1 MKKNY
6 IKATMGVL
14 FSAILIA
21 LMLGGCN
28 RKTEKMGT
36 EGNIASD
43 RVIITETGEVIEK
56 EEPVPTANAI
66 PEDILAKTEIPE
78 EQLEEPMKNQETQD
92 GKMQIVFLGDSIFA
106 ETGDGTDIPRRTAA
120 LCNANG
126 YNLAIG
132 GTTAAVA
139 DKHASLEWD
148 KWTSVSLVGLVH
160 AIVGNISTDVFEG
173 YSAKEILDN
182 PNVDFSK
189 TDYFVI
195 EYGINDFLSAV
206 PMSDSSQEL
215 DLRSYVGALRYAVL
229 TLKGYAPDATIILC
243 SPTYAR
249 FFDGDW
255 MIGDGN
261 SINNGYGTLYE
272 YKDTCEYVAKEYQ
285 VVFYNAYEYLGIDGY
300 TADEYLEDGIHLT
313 DKGRQRYADALTKL
327 ILETEETKNN

>member
-1 MKKNY
+1 MKKMHAKM
-6 IKATMGVL
+6 IKSCLTIT
-14 FSAILIA
+14 ILMV
-21 LMLGGCN
+21 LMLSGCS
-28 RKTEKMGT
+28 RKVE
-36 EGNIASD
+36 EGDIEENLTSD
-43 RVIITETGEVIEK
+43 NVILTETGEVIEK
-56 EEPVPTANAI
+56 EEPTPMASAT
-66 PEDILAKTEIPE
+66 PEAGVSETEISK
-78 EQLEEPMKNQETQD
+78 EQVEEPIQIQD
-92 GKMQIVFLGDSIFA
+92 GKLQIVFLGDSIFA
-106 ETGDGTDIPRRTAA
+106 ETGDGTDIPGRTAA
-120 LCNANG
+120 QCNANG

-173 YSAKEILDN
+173 YSVRDILDN

-206 PMSDSSQEL
+206 PMSDSSKEL

-255 MIGDGN
+255 MVGDGN

-272 YKDTCEYVAKEYQ
+272 YKDTCEYVANEYQ

>member
-1 MKKNY
+1 MKKKY
-6 IKATMGVL
+6 GKAVMGAVV
-14 FSAILIA
+14 SIILIT
-21 LMLGGCN
+21 LILNGCN
-28 RKTEKMGT
+28 RKTE
-36 EGNIASD
+36 EGSTGENVALD
-43 RVIITETGEVIEK
+43 NVVITETGEVIEK
-56 EEPVPTANAI
+56 EEPAPTASAM
-66 PEDILAKTEIPE
+66 PENVSTEIE
-78 EQLEEPMKNQETQD
+78 ISKKLVEEPIQEQEAQD
-92 GKMQIVFLGDSIFA
+92 GRMQIVFLGDSIFA
-106 ETGDGTDIPRRTAA
+106 DNGDGTDVPSRVAA
-120 LCNANG
+120 QCNAKG

-132 GTTAAVA
+132 GTTAAVV
-139 DKHASLEWD
+139 DKHTSLEWD
-148 KWTSVSLVGLVH
+148 KWTSVSLAGLVH

-173 YSAKEILDN
+173 YNVKDILDN

-195 EYGINDFLSAV
+195 EYGVNDFLNAV
-206 PMSDSSQEL
+206 PMTNDTSAL
-215 DLRSYVGALRYAVL
+215 DLYSYVGALRYAIIQL
-229 TLKGYAPDATIILC
+229 RECAPDATIILC

-255 MIGDGN
+255 MVGDGN

-272 YKDTCEYVAKEYQ
+272 YKDTCEYVANEYQ

>member
-1 MKKNY
+1 MKKMY
-6 IKATMGVL
+6 AKMIKSCLTITILMVL
-14 FSAILIA
+14 TLS
-21 LMLGGCN
+21 GCS
-28 RKTEKMGT
+28 RKVE
-36 EGNIASD
+36 EGDIKENLTSD
-43 RVIITETGEVIEK
+43 NVIITETGEVIEK
-56 EEPVPTANAI
+56 EEPTPMISAT
-66 PEDILAKTEIPE
+66 PEVITSKTEISK
-78 EQLEEPMKNQETQD
+78 EQVEEPIQTQD
-92 GKMQIVFLGDSIFA
+92 GKLQIVFLGDSIFA
-106 ETGDGTDIPRRTAA
+106 ETGDGTDIPGRTATQ
-120 LCNANG
+120 CNANG

-173 YSAKEILDN
+173 YSVRDILDN
-182 PNVDFSK
+182 PNIDFSK

-206 PMSDSSQEL
+206 PMSDSSKEL

-255 MIGDGN
+255 MVGDGN

-272 YKDTCEYVAKEYQ
+272 YKDTCEYVANEYQ

>member
-1 MKKNY
+1 MKTKKLKK
-6 IKATMGVL
+6 IVGQM
-14 FSAILIA
+14 SAIILVIG
-21 LMLGGCN
+21 MLCGCG
-28 RKTEKMGT
+28 RSMEKDSEKENAAGD
-36 EGNIASD
+36 NI
-43 RVIITETGEVIEK
+43 IITETGEIIEK
-56 EEPVPTANAI
+56 KSPA
-66 PEDILAKTEIPE
+66 PEKSAAPKLSPAPAETLEVKTEE
-78 EQLEEPMKNQETQD
+78 LSQNQD
-92 GKMQIVFLGDSIFA
+92 GRLQIVFLGDSIFA
-106 ETGDGTDIPRRTAA
+106 DTGDGTDVPSRTAA
-120 LCNANG
+120 QCNAQG

-139 DKHASLEWD
+139 DQHASLGWED
-148 KWTSVSLVGLVH
+148 WTSVSLVGLVH

-173 YSAKEILDN
+173 YSVKDILDN
-182 PNVDFSK
+182 PNIDFSQM
-189 TDYFVI
+189 DYFVI

-206 PMSDSSQEL
+206 PMSDSSKEL

-272 YKDTCEYVAKEYQ
+272 YKDTCEYVANEYQ
-285 VVFYNAYEYLGIDGY
+285 VVFYNAYDYLGIDGY
-300 TADEYLEDGIHLT
+300 TAEEYLEDGIHLT
-313 DKGRQRYADALTKL
+313 DKGRQLYADALTKL